1 MSRAGGRGVG
11 PAGGRGMPAPRAGGR
26 GPAPPQGGDG
36 LLPTRM
42 AVPTGD
48 FNFEAAFAKFSK
60 EDFAN
65 QQAPGPV
72 ATYVKDD
79 FFDSMSCDALERAA
93 VAAAQNAPQGRS
105 RFHEQRKL
113 DMDTFGA
120 AGGVRRVDQMTQ
132 GGGRGGRGDAGRGG
146 RGDAGRGRGDGG
158 RGRGGG
164 RTVSHG
170 FQSATGRGGR
180 GGRGDRG

>member
-1 MSRAGGRGVG
+1 
-11 PAGGRGMPAPRAGGR
+11 MPAPRAGGGG
-26 GPAPPQGGDG
+26 GPPPPSGGDG

-48 FNFEAAFAKFSK
+48 FNFEAAFSKFSK

-65 QQAPGPV
+65 QQAAPV
-72 ATYVKDD
+72 STYVKDD
-79 FFDSMSCDALERAA
+79 FFDSMSCEALERAA
-93 VAAAQNAPQGRS
+93 VAAQPQGRS

-120 AGGVRRVDQMTQ
+120 AGGVRRVEH
-132 GGGRGGRGDAGRGG
+132 GGRGGRGDGG
-146 RGDAGRGRGDGG
+146 RGGRGDGG
-158 RGRGGG
+158 RGGRGG

-170 FQSATGRGGR
+170 YQNTGRGGR
-180 GGRGDRG
+180 GGGRGRGRN